1 MDGNKCR
8 VPQGSILGS
17 LLFDIFLNDIFLF
30 IKNTHLCN
38 NADGKT
44 LHTIGKSPGTSK
56 TSNLT
61 SQFYKNGFMKIT

>member
-1 MDGNKCR
+1 MDGNKCG
-8 VPQGSILGS
+8 VPQGSMLGS

-56 TSNLT
+56 S
-61 SQFYKNGFMKIT
+61 